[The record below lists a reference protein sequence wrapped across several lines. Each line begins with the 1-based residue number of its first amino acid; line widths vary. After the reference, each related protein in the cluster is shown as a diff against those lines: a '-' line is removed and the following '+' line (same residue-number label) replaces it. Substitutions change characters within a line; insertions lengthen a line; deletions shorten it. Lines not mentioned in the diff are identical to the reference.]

1 MLHKNH
7 GKYAKL
13 PLTFLLKS
21 KMVAREVTNLDVAF
35 D

>member
-1 MLHKNH
+1 M

-13 PLTFLLKS
+13 PLTFLPKS
-21 KMVAREVTNLDVAF
+21 KMVAQEVTNLVVAF